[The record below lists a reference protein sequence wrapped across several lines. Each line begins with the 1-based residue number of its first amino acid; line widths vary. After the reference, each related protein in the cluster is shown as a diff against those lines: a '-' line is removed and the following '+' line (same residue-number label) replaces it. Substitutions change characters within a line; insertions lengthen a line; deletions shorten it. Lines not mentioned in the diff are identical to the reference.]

1 MTDANPDPGWYY
13 CTKHNRVEHGQTCR
27 AIDLLGPYPDKATAE
42 RALEIARERTKA
54 EDEADRRWT
63 SGDGE

>member
-1 MTDANPDPGWYY
+1 MTDPNPDPGWYY

-27 AIDLLGPYPDKATAE
+27 KADLLGPYPDRETAE

-54 EDEADRRWT
+54 ADEADRNWDT
-63 SGDGE
+63 DD

>member
-1 MTDANPDPGWYY
+1 MTDPNADPGWFY

-27 AIDLLGPYPDKATAE
+27 AVDLLGPYPDKATAE

-54 EDEADRRWT
+54 ADAADRSWN
-63 SGDGE
+63 GDD